1 MNNGLRATSRK
12 PSIPPAMA
20 STPTDT
26 LDLSRVH
33 LVPHGAKVLRA
44 DDSSHVTSG
53 SAGMEWGMC
62 LVKFF

>member
-1 MNNGLRATSRK
+1 
-12 PSIPPAMA
+12 MA